1 MSSTRCGYFEYGVPS
16 SEFQRF
22 LLKFSLSI
30 PYPPKQGSSL
40 ELTMQ
45 PHDEINFSFR
55 SKGHVVTQIRGN
67 KLTSS
72 CLRWPTLPR
81 KIVILGKLT
90 ISGKVQNLGTCP
102 SGSKKYKGEAM
113 SS

>member
-1 MSSTRCGYFEYGVPS
+1 M
-16 SEFQRF
+16 
-22 LLKFSLSI
+22 
-30 PYPPKQGSSL
+30 
-40 ELTMQ
+40 ELIMQ

-55 SKGHVVTQIRGN
+55 SKGHVVSQIQGN
-67 KLTSS
+67 KLIYSG
-72 CLRWPTLPR
+72 LRWPTLPR

-102 SGSKKYKGEAM
+102 SGSKNYKGEAM